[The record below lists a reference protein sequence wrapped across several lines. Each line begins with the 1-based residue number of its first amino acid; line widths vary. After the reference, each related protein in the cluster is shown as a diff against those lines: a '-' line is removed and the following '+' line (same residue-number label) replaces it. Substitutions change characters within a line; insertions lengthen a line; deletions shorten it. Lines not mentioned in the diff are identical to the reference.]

1 MPSICKYAIYYVVSI
16 SLSDN
21 GFLYLEIYPD
31 CCFGE
36 VWFLTIFMISLISSL
51 DLKYCHH
58 ISFTEG
64 KFLSFFLRASEYVQ
78 L

>member
-51 DLKYCHH
+51 DLRYCHH
-58 ISFTEG
+58 GSDFNLFYRRKVFVLFPTR
-64 KFLSFFLRASEYVQ
+64 F
-78 L
+78 